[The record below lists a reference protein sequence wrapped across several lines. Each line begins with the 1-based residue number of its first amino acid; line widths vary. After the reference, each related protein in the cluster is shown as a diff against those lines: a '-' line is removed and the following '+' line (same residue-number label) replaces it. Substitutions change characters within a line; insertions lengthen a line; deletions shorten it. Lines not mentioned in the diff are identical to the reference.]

1 MLFSCL
7 WSQLGNVDSNN
18 VNDLPTYLPS
28 GKVSLFFFFKF
39 TNMEFRK
46 HKYFPICEKKGE
58 KTIKWKK
65 IQVSK
70 LGVFLQKKSKS

>member
-18 VNDLPTYLPS
+18 VNDLPTYLHS
-28 GKVSLFFFFKF
+28 EKVSLIFFKF
-39 TNMEFRK
+39 TNMSLGNINISLFVK
-46 HKYFPICEKKGE
+46 KKGE
-58 KTIKWKK
+58 KKIKWKK

-70 LGVFLQKKSKS
+70 LGVFLQKKKS